1 MKSLNEILDGLTDL
15 REQDRELFDDAVT
28 MLIYLDEAAR
38 NTGWEILSRV
48 SKAYA
53 GSDLYLKG
61 RNGMIHSRASGQTM
75 PLDKAVE
82 EFITQ
87 LELDAD

>member
-1 MKSLNEILDGLTDL
+1 MKSLNEILDGLIAL

-38 NTGWEILSRV
+38 NAGWETLSRI

-53 GSDLYLKG
+53 GCDLYLKG
-61 RNGMIHSRASGQTM
+61 RNGMVYSRASGQTM
-75 PLDKAVE
+75 PFDKAVE